1 MSRSNN
7 VFKSLLYAS
16 IFDYPLKKEEVWRFL
31 ISSKKIDR
39 RNFEEQFSDKNI
51 SSKDGFYFLKGKED
65 LIKKRLQKE
74 RQNKAKIAYA
84 IKILKP
90 LFLFPTIKMIG
101 ISGSL
106 AMLNSEKK
114 EDIDIFIISRKNNL
128 WITRLFLITALKI
141 LGKYRGR
148 GSKNLENLFC
158 LNMLVD
164 EERLEFKKS
173 ERNLYLAHEI
183 AQLRPLFQRD
193 KIYEKFMP
201 HNNWIKK
208 YLPNIVAYKINS
220 GKNPFSLF
228 LYLFDILK
236 LEFFAKKIQINLMQ
250 KKIGREKITDKV
262 LAFHPRDRGK
272 FVLKIYTRGH

>member
-1 MSRSNN
+1 MSRGNN
-7 VFKSLLYAS
+7 VFKTLLYAN

-31 ISSKKIDR
+31 ISSKKIDK
-39 RNFEEQFSDKNI
+39 RNFEEQFLDKNI
-51 SSKDGFYFLKGKED
+51 SSKDRFYFLKGKQG

-74 RQNKAKIAYA
+74 RQSGAKIAYT

-106 AMLNSEKK
+106 AMLNSEKS
-114 EDIDIFIISRKNNL
+114 EDIDIFIISRKDNL
-128 WITRLFLITALKI
+128 WTTRLFLITILKVM
-141 LGKYRGR
+141 GKYRER

-158 LNMLVD
+158 LNMLID

-193 KIYEKFMP
+193 KIYEKFMS

-208 YLPNIVAYKINS
+208 YLPNIIAYKIS
-220 GKNPFSLF
+220 SEKNPFSPF
-228 LYLFDILK
+228 LYLFDTLK
-236 LEFFAKKIQINLMQ
+236 LEFLAKKIQINLMQ
-250 KKIGREKITDKV
+250 KKIGKEKITDKV
-262 LAFHPRDRGK
+262 LAFHPRDRK
-272 FVLKIYTRGH
+272 KIVLKIYTRGH